1 VLYWTHLRPNSRL
14 SQKQDEHIDVFA
26 MVHQT
31 SNRHIQL
38 VMNNLKFII
47 LDYFPGKKSGIL
59 EWRREFCVWFISSR
73 SIFKVMPSRH
83 LTEYNTL
90 KDNVLH
96 TQTHHWSIDWNCGAA
111 ACIERYDQH
120 NKPCPC
126 VTQYSSLRLVECC
139 AQLPPLW

>member
-1 VLYWTHLRPNSRL
+1 MLNWTHLRPNSRL
-14 SQKQDEHIDVFA
+14 SQKQNELTDIFT
-26 MVHQT
+26 MVYQT

-47 LDYFPGKKSGIL
+47 LDYLPGKKSGIL
-59 EWRREFCVWFISSR
+59 EWRREFCDWSKSSH
-73 SIFKVMPSRH
+73 SILKVMPFRY

-90 KDNVLH
+90 RDNVLH
-96 TQTHHWSIDWNCGAA
+96 THTQHWWKDWNCGAA
-111 ACIERYDQH
+111 SCIERYDQH

-139 AQLPPLW
+139 TQLPPLW